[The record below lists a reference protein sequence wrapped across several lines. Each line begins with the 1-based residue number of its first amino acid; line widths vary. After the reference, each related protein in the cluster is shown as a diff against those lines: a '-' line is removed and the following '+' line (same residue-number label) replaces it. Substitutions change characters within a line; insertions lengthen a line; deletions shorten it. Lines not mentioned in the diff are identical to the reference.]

1 MLPELTARANLK
13 LHREHAPHLNT
24 FTGYGSGYVLV
35 NGQRIEKSV
44 VVLPERIIAEW
55 GATRFEAL
63 ESVHLAALASLGRE
77 IVLLG
82 TGAQLRFPR
91 PEILWPLLQAGV
103 GVEVMDVQA
112 ACRTYNILVSEERRV
127 AAALLLG

>member
-1 MLPELTARANLK
+1 LK
-13 LHREHAPHLNT
+13 LHLERAPLLNT

-35 NGQRIEKSV
+35 NERRIETSV
-44 VVLPERIIAEW
+44 VVLPDRIIDDW
-55 GATRFEAL
+55 GARDFATL
-63 ESVHLAALASLGRE
+63 EPAHFAALASLGRE

-91 PEILWPLLQAGV
+91 PEILRPLIEAGV

-112 ACRTYNILVSEERRV
+112 ACRTYNILLSEERKV
-127 AAALLLG
+127 AAALLLE

>member
-13 LHREHAPHLNT
+13 LHRERAPHLNT
-24 FTGYGSGYVLV
+24 FTGYGNGYVLV
-35 NGQRIEKSV
+35 NDRRIEKSV
-44 VVLPERIIAEW
+44 VVLPDRIIEDW
-55 GATRFEAL
+55 SATGFEAL
-63 ESVHLAALASLGRE
+63 APEHLAVLASLERE

-82 TGAQLRFPR
+82 TGASLRFPR
-91 PEILWPLLQAGV
+91 PEILRPLIEAGV

-112 ACRTYNILVSEERRV
+112 ACRTYNILLAEERKV